1 MAITAEMVKNL
12 RNATGAGMMDCKKAL
27 TDANGD
33 IKEAEKIL
41 KKMGLAAV
49 AKRADRATENG
60 NVTIKSDK
68 NGAVIVTISCET
80 DFVARNEEFKQLGE
94 KIASIAL
101 KNKLTTVTD
110 ELKKELEALISTIK
124 ENMAIK
130 SLVYIPLKSNERVE
144 AYLHGGGVIGVAI
157 KYASNKEATLDNAE
171 VKDFMHSVALHVAA
185 FRPLYLSSDKVDEAY
200 KKEQLEI
207 FCGQVAALDKPEN
220 VKEGIVQGKLKKLYD
235 EVCLLSQ
242 AYVKDDSMSV
252 EAALKNT
259 EKATGT
265 TFSIEDFWYVEA

>member
-60 NVTIKSDK
+60 NVTIASDK

-110 ELKKELEALISTIK
+110 ELKKEVEALISTIK

-130 SLVYIPLKSNERVE
+130 SLIYIPLKSNERVE

-157 KYASNKEATLDNAE
+157 KYASDNEATLENAE

-207 FCGQVAALDKPEN
+207 FQGQVAALDKPEK

>member
-1 MAITAEMVKNL
+1 MQITAEMVKNL

-27 TDANGD
+27 SDANGD

-60 NVTIKSDK
+60 NVTILSDK
-68 NGAVIVTISCET
+68 DGAVIVTISCET
-80 DFVARNEEFKQLGE
+80 DFVARNAEFKALGE
-94 KIASIAL
+94 KIAKIAL
-101 KNKLTTVTD
+101 KKKLTTITD
-110 ELKKELEALISTIK
+110 ELKKEVESLISTIK
-124 ENMAIK
+124 ENMTIK
-130 SLVYIPLKSNERVE
+130 SLTYIPLKSNEKVE
-144 AYLHGGGVIGVAI
+144 AYIHGGGVIGVAI
-157 KYASNKEATLDNAE
+157 KFASDNASTFEKPE

-185 FRPLYLSSDKVDEAY
+185 FRPLYLDSNKVDEAY

-207 FCGQVAALDKPEN
+207 FQGQVASLDKPEK

-242 AYVKDDSMSV
+242 AFVKDDSMSV
-252 EAALKNT
+252 STALQNT

-265 TFSIEDFWYVEA
+265 KFSIEDFWYVEA

>member
-110 ELKKELEALISTIK
+110 ELKKEVEALISTIK

-157 KYASNKEATLDNAE
+157 KYASDKEATLDNAE

-207 FCGQVAALDKPEN
+207 FQGQVAALDKPEK

>member
-1 MAITAEMVKNL
+1 MAITGEMVKNL

-60 NVTIKSDK
+60 NVTIASDK

-110 ELKKELEALISTIK
+110 ELKKE
-124 ENMAIK
+124 
-130 SLVYIPLKSNERVE
+130 V
-144 AYLHGGGVIGVAI
+144 
-157 KYASNKEATLDNAE
+157 
-171 VKDFMHSVALHVAA
+171 
-185 FRPLYLSSDKVDEAY
+185 
-200 KKEQLEI
+200 
-207 FCGQVAALDKPEN
+207 
-220 VKEGIVQGKLKKLYD
+220 
-235 EVCLLSQ
+235 
-242 AYVKDDSMSV
+242 
-252 EAALKNT
+252 
-259 EKATGT
+259 
-265 TFSIEDFWYVEA
+265 

>member
-60 NVTIKSDK
+60 NVTIASDK

-110 ELKKELEALISTIK
+110 ELKKEVEALISTIK

-130 SLVYIPLKSNERVE
+130 SLIYIPLKSNERVE

-157 KYASNKEATLDNAE
+157 KYASDNEATLENAE

-207 FCGQVAALDKPEN
+207 FQGQVAALDKPEK

-265 TFSIEDFWYVEA
+265 AFSIEDFWYVEA

>member
-110 ELKKELEALISTIK
+110 DLKKEVEALISTIK

-157 KYASNKEATLDNAE
+157 KYASDKEATLDNAE

-207 FCGQVAALDKPEN
+207 FQGQVAALDKPEK

>member
-1 MAITAEMVKNL
+1 MQITAEMVKNL

-27 TDANGD
+27 SDANGD

-68 NGAVIVTISCET
+68 NGAVIVTLSCET
-80 DFVARNEEFKQLGE
+80 DFVARNEAFKELGE
-94 KIASIAL
+94 KIATIAL
-101 KNKLTTVTD
+101 QKKLTAPTD
-110 ELKKELEALISTIK
+110 ELQKEVDALISTIK

-130 SLVYIPLKSNERVE
+130 SLVYIPLKSNEKVE
-144 AYLHGGGVIGVAI
+144 AYIHGGGVIGVAI
-157 KYASNKEATLDNAE
+157 KFASDNPATFENKD
-171 VKDFMHSVALHVAA
+171 VKEFMHSVALHVAA
-185 FRPLYLSSDKVDEAY
+185 FRPLYLDSSKVDENY
-200 KKEQLEI
+200 KKEQLDI
-207 FCGQVAALDKPEN
+207 FNAQVATLDKPEK

-242 AYVKDDSMSV
+242 AFVKDDSMSV
-252 EAALKNT
+252 KAALEAT

-265 TFSIEDFWYVEA
+265 KFSIEDYWYVEA

>member
-110 ELKKELEALISTIK
+110 ELKKEVEALISTIK

-157 KYASNKEATLDNAE
+157 KYASDKEATLDNAE

-207 FCGQVAALDKPEN
+207 FQGQVAALDKPEK

-252 EAALKNT
+252 EVALKNT